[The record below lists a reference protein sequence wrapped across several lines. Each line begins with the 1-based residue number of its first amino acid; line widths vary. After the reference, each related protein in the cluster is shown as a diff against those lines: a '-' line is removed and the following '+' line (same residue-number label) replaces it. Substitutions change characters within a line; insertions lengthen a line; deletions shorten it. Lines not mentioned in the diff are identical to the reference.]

1 MTAALLEF
9 GIAAKAERV
18 RRLQNIIDRIE
29 GVIEARA
36 AAALEAGADAVPGME
51 TGLLVKEPRK
61 GGFVYAVDTGC
72 IREYRAALE
81 QAAKECGEWD
91 IDVATREQGQAGP
104 SVTIQQVINGR
115 VETGAE
121 VLTIDGPPRR
131 AVLPQLDTE
140 RRAATA
146 AAPGL
151 LHDVERAI
159 RAESPTGESW
169 DATEG
174 D

>member
-36 AAALEAGADAVPGME
+36 AAAIDAGEDAVPGME

-61 GGFVYAVDTGC
+61 GGFVYAVDTGA

-91 IDVATREQGQAGP
+91 IDGATREAGAVGP
-104 SVTIQQVINGR
+104 SVTIQQVINGQ
-115 VETGAE
+115 AAAP
-121 VLTIDGPPRR
+121 VLTIDGPPKRLT
-131 AVLPQLDTE
+131 LPQPQYE
-140 RRAATA
+140 RKQESA

-159 RAESPTGESW
+159 RAESPTGEDG
-169 DATEG
+169 DAPEG